1 MENKKEELKPA
12 ETKKTEKIEVSKEIL
27 EKIISQNEE
36 LKKRVDDLTEGLDKP
51 RVVKKVK
58 DHIVRLS
65 RWKGKIVISFDGD
78 LYTKWDEKTRQDV
91 LYVDLVFEDGKKEEQ
106 VPFLKF
112 LNTRDVI
119 EAKIISRNSEDKE
132 IIDGYVNKAEFDGN
146 YNMVIKDA
154 VVPLESIVK
163 LTKFEVQLPNNEQY
177 KGKKLIIDE
186 KYVNIQ

>member
-78 LYTKWDEKTRQDV
+78 LYTKWDERKRQDI
-91 LYVDLVFEDGKKEEQ
+91 LYVDVILEDGKKVEE
-106 VPFLKF
+106 VPFLDF
-112 LNTRDVI
+112 LNTRDVV
-119 EAKIISRNSEDKE
+119 EAKIISRNVEEKE

-177 KGKKLIIDE
+177 KAKKLIIDE